1 MPASELTADADLVE
15 AFLDAIGEARDAAEF
30 ERLTLGG
37 DDLSDD
43 RDRYDHF
50 EALVLKPTFYR
61 EPSALEELKGRQALA
76 RLQQR
81 HPEVWDEVALTE
93 AVDG

>member
-1 MPASELTADADLVE
+1 MPKLTADVALVE
-15 AFLDAIGEARDAAEF
+15 AFLDALREARDAAEF

-43 RDRYDHF
+43 RDQIRDWF
-50 EALVLKPTFYR
+50 DALVLKPTFYR

-76 RLQQR
+76 RLQRR
-81 HPEVWDEVALTE
+81 HPELWDEVALMET
-93 AVDG
+93 VDG